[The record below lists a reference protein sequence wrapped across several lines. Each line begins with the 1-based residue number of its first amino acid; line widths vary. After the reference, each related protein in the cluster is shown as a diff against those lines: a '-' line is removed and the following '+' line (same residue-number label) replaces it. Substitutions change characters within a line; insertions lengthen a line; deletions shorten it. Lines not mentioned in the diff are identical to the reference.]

1 MKRLSWI
8 AILIPLMM
16 AMSCGGG
23 DARRDATTVGASG
36 WIFEGWACAP
46 DSSEALKGN
55 SPAEY
60 CDDVDEE
67 DKDYLYMKF
76 SARASSRAIR
86 ENSIAM
92 KQSTCRDAALT
103 QVKGDGLS
111 KIVGDYLEQASGVSD
126 GQSTGVA
133 IIRQSQGKIR
143 GIGLYDCCSLNPST
157 GRCAESDEPETWEEC
172 QCVGYLRYPGGRDA
186 FKADAQETGADVG
199 DL

>member
-1 MKRLSWI
+1 MRYLVFITII
-8 AILIPLMM
+8 ASSALLLACP
-16 AMSCGGG
+16 GN
-23 DARRDATTVGASG
+23 DARRDATTVGADG

-46 DSSEALKGN
+46 DTSEALKGN

-60 CDDVDEE
+60 CDDVDE
-67 DKDYLYMKF
+67 DNKDYLYMKF
-76 SARASSRAIR
+76 VARASARAIR

-157 GRCAESDEPETWEEC
+157 GRCAESGDPETWEEC